1 MEPSAQPSYQ
11 GKTMLKK
18 KLKRIFLTGLAVV
31 IPAGVT
37 IYILFF
43 IIGVMDSLLRVI
55 PAEYHPDHLLKVH
68 IPGLGAIITILLI
81 FICGL
86 VTTSYFGK
94 RLITFGEHLVGKIPF
109 VRSIYQAIKRIADS
123 LLMGKARSF
132 KSVVMVEYPRKG
144 VYSIGFITGTP
155 NGEIQ
160 NRIGRNTQCIGVFI
174 PLALTPTTGFF
185 IMVPKDELIELSMS
199 VEEAFTLI
207 ISAGI
212 VTPKDRLS
220 VAGTKP
226 VEINEKDLLPR
237 MQTGHAAGSAPDVIR

>member
-1 MEPSAQPSYQ
+1 MQSYKRT
-11 GKTMLKK
+11 GKVKK

-31 IPAGVT
+31 IPAGLT
-37 IYILFF
+37 LYILSF
-43 IIGVMDSLLRVI
+43 IIDVMANLLRVI
-55 PAEYHPDHLLKVH
+55 PPRYQPDILLGIHV
-68 IPGLGAIITILLI
+68 PGLGAIVTVILI

-86 VTTSYFGK
+86 VTTSYLGN
-94 RLITFGEHLVGKIPF
+94 RMVRFGERLVGKIPF

-123 LLMGKARSF
+123 LFMDKARSF
-132 KSVVMVEYPRKG
+132 KKVVLVEYPRKG

-160 NRIGRNTQCIGVFI
+160 KIIGHKSPCVGVFM

-185 IMVPKDELIELSMS
+185 IMVPNDELIELRMT

-212 VTPKDRLS
+212 VTPTDHLF
-220 VAGTKP
+220 AG
-226 VEINEKDLLPR
+226 NETSFPEKEGLFPLQDGA
-237 MQTGHAAGSAPDVIR
+237 TGKVRID